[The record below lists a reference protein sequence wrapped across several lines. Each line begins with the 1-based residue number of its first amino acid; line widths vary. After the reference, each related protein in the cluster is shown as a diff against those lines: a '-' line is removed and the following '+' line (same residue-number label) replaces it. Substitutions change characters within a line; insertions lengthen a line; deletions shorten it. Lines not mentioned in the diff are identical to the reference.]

1 MNEWLRRSAQNEEL
15 ELYQYK
21 NKNAEYISQQWR
33 TGIIPVEE
41 RNAEN
46 ISEEY
51 EELGLY
57 Q

>member
-1 MNEWLRRSAQNEEL
+1 MNEWLRRSAQTEEL